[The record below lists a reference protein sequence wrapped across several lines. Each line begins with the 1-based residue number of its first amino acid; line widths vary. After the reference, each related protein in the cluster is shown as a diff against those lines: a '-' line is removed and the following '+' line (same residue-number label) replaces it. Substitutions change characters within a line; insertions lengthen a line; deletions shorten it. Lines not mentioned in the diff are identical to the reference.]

1 MLVDYLAGLLR
12 IEFEG
17 MAKVCLSTFERKKT
31 STITRINKK
40 ILYPLVRLLKSN
52 CYLFVKRI

>member
-1 MLVDYLAGLLR
+1 MSLDKSNVDYLAGLLR

-31 STITRINKK
+31 STITWINKK
-40 ILYPLVRLLKSN
+40 I
-52 CYLFVKRI
+52 